1 MPNDSSSSEIRLAAK
16 QVSLD
21 SESHPAAKDSGSEA
35 NRETRVYTPPLGSE
49 SRAGAASSLVG
60 ARIGRYRI
68 MEWRGRGGYGVV
80 YRAQDSQS
88 GREVAIKVLRDE
100 LCDAVAH
107 RAAFEKEAATAKRLS
122 HANLVQVYGVEH
134 DEDRR
139 PFIVEQF
146 VDGGSLFEWAQAA
159 PRSATDVV
167 AMMIPVA
174 EAVAYLHRSRLFHRD
189 LKLNNILLDHTGKA
203 YVSDFGLAI
212 HESELVVRE
221 GEVAGT
227 YGYMA
232 PEQIRGRTKRVD
244 GRTDIW
250 SLGVILYELLTGR
263 MPFGGVSRPSTS
275 AEYYA
280 ILSEAIEEN
289 DPEPLRTFAPHL
301 SRELEDI
308 CLRCLEKEKRHRF
321 KTGDDL
327 AEALRRFRDRQGGGK
342 LDAEYLSPAAAVPA
356 VVPKGLRAFDQADE
370 AFFLDLLPG
379 LRDRDG
385 LPLCVSFWKERLS
398 TTPPAG
404 RLDVCVIYGPSGSG
418 KSSLVKAGLVPQ
430 LGGEV
435 RVLSVECNAHDTEPR
450 LAAALRRTL
459 IAAGATLSPETP
471 LPALCEQVQQ
481 GALVGQKVVLVLD
494 QFEQWLN
501 SHPQPGGTELVQA
514 LECCNGTALQALL
527 LVRDDFWMPL
537 SRFTD
542 ELSISL
548 REGENCAAVDLF
560 DRAHAR
566 KVLMLF
572 GRAYGRLPAREVE
585 FSKDQAAFVNRA
597 IDELAENDR
606 IICVRLALFADLM
619 SSRPWT
625 IAEFEAVGGA
635 RGVGVKF
642 LEDKFGPHAPVIY
655 RTQRAAA
662 QRVLAALLPPAGSA
676 LRGQMRTVEQLRA
689 SAELE
694 ERSFQSLLRL
704 LDEDLKLITP
714 TTPTGGTGEVTNS
727 GQGNATAQYY
737 QLTHDYLVPA
747 LGQWLTAELRRT
759 RRGQALLRLRERSED
774 WNRRPEPRRLPTL
787 QEWLAI
793 HALVSRRRWTADER
807 RMMSAA
813 NRRIGFRAAAI
824 VLWVACAL
832 AVGWEVSGRSRA
844 RDLRDRVI
852 NFETSQ
858 VPAVLAEVAAN
869 PRGMRPLLE
878 QSYREEFSARESD
891 ALATDPQ
898 QIRRRL
904 HLSVALSSW
913 DHDKLDYVLDHLNE
927 VDPGDVP
934 AVIEMTRPLE
944 SVVVDKAWSRLDK
957 LADKQLKPD
966 GSQTLAL
973 ASLLAGL
980 APSNPRWDEAAA
992 VVAKQLVAA
1001 RAMHFS
1007 IWLKHLNPVAAELRQ
1022 PLLDM
1027 WVHHAATGGERA
1039 QLLEAIA
1046 RYATDEPVTLV
1057 AAVEEAAAA
1066 DLPML
1071 IAASRR
1077 AGGEFTR
1084 LASRRIIELSAK
1096 KPPVARISLLQLTD
1110 IAATLERYGG
1120 FLDNEAGYVS
1130 RLPLEEFALVSSA
1143 LEKEGYRPECYR
1155 PFAQSGGEFVSA
1167 TWRRDSRKS
1176 KLLHDLTPADVMAKN
1191 KAAADEGLEIRD
1203 LARDDRGHWSAL
1215 WVAAKENEGEIR
1227 YYVDLPYQ
1235 LHAERLE
1242 AWPKEDFYIERF
1254 DVHVPPGAAPL
1265 ATAIWRK
1272 RTQETDEAM
1281 DISVVTRAGR
1291 SFGDL
1296 HPGEAQSD
1304 LRQRFLDPRARDR
1317 LSMYERASTNLRE
1330 AAKERAAGER
1340 NNKLYLAAR
1349 YQIRSGELEAA
1360 LATLEGLKLPNYIQI
1375 SEHRALVLLLL
1386 GRIEPA
1392 EKEIAHFESLI
1403 TPRDAK
1409 AKEPLKRQFAMLLAL
1424 LQGNVDAAAKALE
1437 QLEQV
1442 ASTKDAGNHELL
1454 VQTLALFVRHQ
1465 SASNDAKI
1473 TALRQRAMQSL
1484 RELLLRRETKVPE
1497 ELIEHFQIDGLR
1509 DDPAFAALLRELDI
1523 DRRFITV
1530 FNDRPD
1536 LITRQLF
1543 GLNAAQHDAAARKLR
1558 NGGFLPRII
1567 GAAFSSDRQDLQIS
1581 SVWEQPAPSSTQPQ
1595 IVARKIAILATMLA
1609 ALGDSS
1615 RLKAVLTDE
1624 FGIEAR
1630 SWAIENAASAVHI
1643 AVPIQLLVE
1652 ADSGRARQNFL
1663 RLVGT
1668 YDVNSVSQE
1677 DRRAV
1682 DEQTALPASDAAVQ
1696 MAGVW
1701 LRRRWKLPEQSSTSG
1716 NDVDAHRQQ
1725 WYRNGQG
1732 HTMIVLD
1739 LNEPR
1744 LMGSMSS
1751 DPEHGGSYERQHWV
1765 RVGRQ
1770 VAMAST
1776 ETTVGQ
1782 FDEFLADPKVKAF
1795 YAKKEFSSSKQAHA
1809 PSSNCP
1815 QISVRWYD
1823 AARYCQ
1829 WLSEKEGLPKSE
1841 WCFPEIWDVEDGSLE
1856 LSANLVNRRGYR
1868 LPTEAEMELAC
1879 RGGSD
1884 DARHFG
1890 NSPALL
1896 SAYAWNVANAN
1907 RRTHEVGLLKPNDFG
1922 LFDCLGNAAEWCLNT
1937 YGPYRTPFES
1947 AVSSDEGSLGWTK
1960 VDSDRSLRDRPD
1972 VAAVLRGGNFASD
1985 AGECRSAS
1993 RIRAAA
1999 DVKSFRVGFRIARTV
2014 TKIPDSK

>member
-1 MPNDSSSSEIRLAAK
+1 MPNDSSSSEIQVAAK

-21 SESHPAAKDSGSEA
+21 SESHPAAKDLGSEA

-49 SRAGAASSLVG
+49 SRAGTASSLVG

-107 RAAFEKEAATAKRLS
+107 RAAFEKEGATAKRLS

-146 VDGGSLFEWAQAA
+146 VDGGSLLEWAQAA
-159 PRSATDVV
+159 PRSADDVV

-227 YGYMA
+227 FGYMA

-263 MPFGGVSRPSTS
+263 MPFGGVNRPSTS

-327 AEALRRFRDRQGGGK
+327 AEALRRFRDRQSGGK

-430 LGGEV
+430 LGGEI
-435 RVLSVECNAHDTEPR
+435 RVLSVECNAHDTESR

-459 IAAGATLSPETP
+459 IAAGATLSSETP
-471 LPALCEQVQQ
+471 LPALCQQVQQ

-572 GRAYGRLPAREVE
+572 GRAYGRLPAREAE
-585 FSKDQAAFVNRA
+585 LSKDQAAFVNRA

-625 IAEFEAVGGA
+625 TAEFEAVGGA

-714 TTPTGGTGEVTNS
+714 TTPTGGTGEVGNS
-727 GQGNATAQYY
+727 GGGNATAQYY

-793 HALVSRRRWTADER
+793 NVLVSRRRWTADER
-807 RMMSAA
+807 RMMGAA
-813 NRRIGFRAAAI
+813 NRRIGYRAAAI
-824 VLWVACAL
+824 VLWVACAW
-832 AVGWEVSGRSRA
+832 AVGWEVSSRNRA
-844 RDLRDRVI
+844 RELRDRVV

-878 QSYREEFSARESD
+878 QSYREEFAAPERD
-891 ALATDPQ
+891 AAAADPQ

-913 DHDKLDYVLDHLNE
+913 DHDKLDYVLDHLSE

-934 AVIEMTRPLE
+934 AVVEMTRPLE
-944 SVVVDKAWSRLDK
+944 SVVVEKAWRRLNK
-957 LADKQLKPD
+957 LADKQLKPE

-980 APSNPRWDEAAA
+980 APGDPRWDEAAA
-992 VVAKQLVAA
+992 SIAKQLVAA

-1007 IWLKHLNPVAAELRQ
+1007 IWLKHLSPVASELRQ

-1039 QLLEAIA
+1039 QLLAAIA
-1046 RYATDEPVTLV
+1046 RYAAQEPTTLV
-1057 AAVEEAAAA
+1057 PAVEEAAAS
-1066 DLPML
+1066 DLPL
-1071 IAASRR
+1071 LVEASRR
-1077 AGGEFTR
+1077 ASSEVAR
-1084 LASRRIIELSAK
+1084 LASRRIGELLAK
-1096 KPPVARISLLQLTD
+1096 KPPIVRTSVRQLAD
-1110 IAATLERYGG
+1110 IAAKLEHFGG
-1120 FLDNEAGYVS
+1120 FLDDEAGYVG
-1130 RLPLEEFALVSSA
+1130 RLPQEQFAAIASQ
-1143 LEKEGYRPECYR
+1143 LEKEGYRPEAYR
-1155 PFAQSGGEFVSA
+1155 PYAQAGASFVAA
-1167 TWRRDSRKS
+1167 TWRRDSRQHQLAS
-1176 KLLHDLTPADVMAKN
+1176 GMTAAELTAKN
-1191 KAAADEGLEIRD
+1191 EAAAKDGFEIRD
-1203 LARDDRGHWSAL
+1203 MSREPTGRWSAL
-1215 WVAAKENEGEIR
+1215 WVGAKSEEGEIR
-1227 YYVDLPYQ
+1227 FYVDLPYQ
-1235 LHAERLE
+1235 THAQRFEE
-1242 AWPKEDFYIERF
+1242 WPTDGFYIERF
-1254 DVHVPPGAAPL
+1254 DIYSSPAAEPL
-1265 ATAIWRK
+1265 VTAIWRRK
-1272 RTQETDEAM
+1272 DDLTDEEN
-1281 DISVVTRAGR
+1281 DVSVQMRPGR
-1291 SFGDL
+1291 TYGDL
-1296 HPGEAQSD
+1296 HPGMAQAD
-1304 LRQRFLDPRARDR
+1304 LRLSYLDPRTRDR
-1317 LSMYERASTNLRE
+1317 VALYKRVVSTLQD
-1330 AAKERAAGER
+1330 AAKEKPGAAKTNAEFT
-1340 NNKLYLAAR
+1340 AAR
-1349 YQIRSGELEAA
+1349 HQLNCGQFEAA
-1360 LATLEGLKLPNYIQI
+1360 LEAFNRLFSPTSSPLAE
-1375 SEHRALVLLLL
+1375 SRAMNLLLL
-1386 GRIEPA
+1386 GRLDEA
-1392 EKEIAHFESLI
+1392 EKEIARFEAVR
-1403 TPRDAK
+1403 TPRDPKLKK
-1409 AKEPLKRQFAMLLAL
+1409 AIHQQLLMVLAL
-1424 LQGNVDAAAKALE
+1424 LQGNETLALE
-1437 QLEQV
+1437 QLQEIEK
-1442 ASTKDAGNHELL
+1442 ASPAKDAAWL
-1454 VQTLALFVRHQ
+1454 
-1465 SASNDAKI
+1465 
-1473 TALRQRAMQSL
+1473 
-1484 RELLLRRETKVPE
+1484 ELLLSARALYVRFHSRPESPDIAEIRQSAVAALRDLVQRPGAKLPE
-1497 ELIEHFQIDGLR
+1497 ELIEHVQLDGLR
-1509 DDPAFAALLRELDI
+1509 DDQAYAALFQELDLS
-1523 DRRFITV
+1523 RRFV
-1530 FNDRPD
+1530 AAWNDRPETM
-1536 LITRQLF
+1536 TRQLF
-1543 GLNAAQHDAAARKLR
+1543 GLSPGEHDSAARELR
-1558 NGGFLPRII
+1558 NAGYLPRLI
-1567 GAAFSSDRQDLQIS
+1567 GAASSTNGKELQMC
-1581 SVWEQPAPSSTQPQ
+1581 SVWEQPAPSFTLPQ
-1595 IVARKIAILATMLA
+1595 ITARKSSNLALLLA
-1609 ALGDSS
+1609 SLGDLSS
-1615 RLKAVLTDE
+1615 LRAVMTDE
-1624 FGIEAR
+1624 YGIEAR
-1630 SWAIENAASAVHI
+1630 SWAIEGAPSVVPVATAIHLLRETNGDAARRNV
-1643 AVPIQLLVE
+1643 
-1652 ADSGRARQNFL
+1652 L
-1663 RLVGT
+1663 RLVGS
-1668 YDVNSVSQE
+1668 YEASAGSDD
-1677 DRRAV
+1677 DRRSV
-1682 DEQTALPASDAAVQ
+1682 DEQTSALFSDAGVQ
-1696 MAGVW
+1696 SAATW
-1701 LRRRWKLPEQSSTSG
+1701 LRRRWNLADQAVSAASKKHATHQ
-1716 NDVDAHRQQ
+1716 N
-1725 WYRNGQG
+1725 WYRESHG
-1732 HTMIVLD
+1732 HTMVVLD
-1739 LNEPR
+1739 LRQPV
-1744 LMGSMSS
+1744 LMGSAAN
-1751 DPEHGGSYERQHWV
+1751 DPERVANSERQHWV
-1765 RVGRQ
+1765 QVGRK
-1770 VAMAST
+1770 VAIASA
-1776 ETTVGQ
+1776 ETTVRQ
-1782 FDEFLADPKVKAF
+1782 FEDFLADPKVKAF
-1795 YAKKEFSSSKQAHA
+1795 YANKEFKSSKRQYA
-1809 PSSNCP
+1809 PTPDCP

-1829 WLSEKEGLPKSE
+1829 WLTEKEDLPKSD
-1841 WCFPEIWDVEDGSLE
+1841 WCFPGIWDVEDGAYE
-1856 LSANLVNRRGYR
+1856 VPADMVHRRGYR
-1868 LPTEAEMELAC
+1868 LPTEAEMERAC
-1879 RGGSD
+1879 RGGSAD
-1884 DARHFG
+1884 SRPFG
-1890 NSPALL
+1890 SSAALL
-1896 SAYAWNVANAN
+1896 PAYAWYAANA
-1907 RRTHEVGLLKPNDFG
+1907 RGRTHESGLLKPNDFG
-1922 LFDCLGNAAEWCLNT
+1922 LFDVLGNVNEWCLDAS
-1937 YGPYRTPFES
+1937 GAYRTPS
-1947 AVSSDEGSLGWTK
+1947 GAMDDDEIDPVIK
-1960 VDSDRSLRDRPD
+1960 PEAPRI
-1972 VAAVLRGGNFASD
+1972 LRGGSFILSAKD
-1985 AGECRSAS
+1985 LRSAN
-1993 RIRAAA
+1993 RIRTVPA
-1999 DVKSFRVGFRIARTV
+1999 RENPYTVGFRIARTEA
-2014 TKIPDSK
+2014 TSDRGN